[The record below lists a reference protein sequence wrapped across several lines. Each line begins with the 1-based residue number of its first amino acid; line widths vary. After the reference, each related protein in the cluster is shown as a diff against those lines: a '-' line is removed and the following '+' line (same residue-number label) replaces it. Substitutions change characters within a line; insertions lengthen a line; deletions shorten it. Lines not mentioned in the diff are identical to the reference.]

1 MQLEENEDV
10 SEPQKLLQRQL
21 AFNSRI
27 LSAQK
32 VSKIK
37 DHTGIYQDV
46 DGYLVQI
53 ERNADIL
60 KSLNLEL

>member
-1 MQLEENEDV
+1 VQLEENEDV